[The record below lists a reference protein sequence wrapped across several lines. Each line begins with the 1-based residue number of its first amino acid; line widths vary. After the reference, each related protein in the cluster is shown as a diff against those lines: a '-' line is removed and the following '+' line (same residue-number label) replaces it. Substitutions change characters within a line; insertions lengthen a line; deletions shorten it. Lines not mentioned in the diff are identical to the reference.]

1 MGLGHGSRT
10 GMQKRLRNGG
20 FAVLG
25 ILLLAVMQPE
35 RSAAAEPVRIAND
48 GSLELA
54 GRQLRCDNVR
64 TRLDQRLPNLGVA
77 APRERLVVLNP
88 ALLRRYSDTVQ
99 LFVFHHECGHHRTG
113 DSELAADCWAV
124 GQGVRHSW
132 LDSRGLGDVCRS
144 FENAPETSTHPSGK
158 RRCANIDRCFA
169 AATTEVALERERG
182 REQLTRLVASVTAA
196 PVLVSGPKL
205 VSGPR
210 LVRVSDVR

>member
-1 MGLGHGSRT
+1 
-10 GMQKRLRNGG
+10 MQKRLRNGG
-20 FAVLG
+20 FALLG
-25 ILLLAVMQPE
+25 ILVLAVVQTGP
-35 RSAAAEPVRIAND
+35 SAAEPARIAQD

-99 LFVFHHECGHHRTG
+99 LFVFHHECGHHRAG

-124 GQGVRHSW
+124 GQGVRNGW
-132 LDSRGLGDVCRS
+132 LDPKGLTQVCAS
-144 FENAPETSTHPSGK
+144 FENAPETSTHPSGR
-158 RRCANIDRCFA
+158 RRCANLDRCFA
-169 AATTEVALERERG
+169 AASTEVAIERQRG
-182 REQLTRLVASVTAA
+182 REQLTRLVSSISSA
-196 PVLVSGPKL
+196 PVLVAGPKL